1 MEVEFL
7 GEYHL
12 TRKQARGLVRPHHLD
27 LSRQRT
33 GTNEFT
39 ATVRH
44 INAAGPQVKIE
55 LAAET
60 GEPVRVEMPHDRF
73 SSLEPRVGE
82 VVFVSAREVNLFVD
96 DYSI

>member
-1 MEVEFL
+1 MISRTLSGRTTGL
-7 GEYHL
+7 GLCAAAYSI
-12 TRKQARGLVRPHHLD
+12 RFP
-27 LSRQRT
+27 
-33 GTNEFT
+33 

-60 GEPVRVEMPHDRF
+60 GEPVRVEMQHDRF
-73 SSLEPRVGE
+73 SWLELQVGE
-82 VVFVSAREVNLFVD
+82 LVFVSAREVNLFVD